1 MAGVRD
7 SGLIKTGP
15 WPLGVDNT
23 SQEGELSRDEFG
35 QIVALREAVNV
46 VLASS
51 GRPRRRKGFSS
62 TIIAGDSHSLWSH
75 PHLPHGLFVAGGE
88 LTALQPN
95 GMFHPIVPEVH
106 VVQPLSY
113 ALINDRVYFS
123 NTAVCGIVGLEL
135 QAWSWAP
142 EHPDGQPTLAV
153 GGGSL
158 PPGRY
163 QVAVTFTD
171 LIGRESGSTLAVE
184 ITLDAPGGIILTDV
198 PAGHSG
204 TTNVYVSGANDQ
216 VLRLYA
222 SAPLALGATVTVTAP
237 ATGRSLTTQ
246 FLEAMPP
253 GNIVR
258 GGHGRLWVAR
268 GNELFWSEPLRYGMY
283 NRAKNRMRFQAPID
297 LVEPI
302 GDGTGG
308 AGVFVAAGNHTYWY
322 GDADPAKWSQAVSA
336 HVGAIPGSSVTV
348 EGTVLGLASPAPV
361 LVWLSRS
368 GKFVVGAP
376 GGSINEIKNSAVVD
390 TAESAAVLVREDQGD
405 TFLTAS
411 LRSPTKHA
419 LAVSDVAVAHV
430 VSRAPR

>member
-7 SGLIKTGP
+7 RGLLKAGP

-23 SQEGELSRDEFG
+23 SQEGELTSDEFG
-35 QIVALREAVNV
+35 RTIALREAVNV
-46 VLASS
+46 VMASS
-51 GRPRRRKGFSS
+51 GRPRRRKGFTS
-62 TIIAGDSHSLWSH
+62 IIDDPVHSLWSD
-75 PHLPHGLFVAGGE
+75 PLLQHGFFVVGGE
-88 LTALQPN
+88 LTAIMPS
-95 GMFHPIVPEVH
+95 GEFRAVTPGVFVT
-106 VVQPLSY
+106 QPLSF
-113 ALINDRVYFS
+113 ALINDRVYYT
-123 NTAVCGIVGLEL
+123 NAAVCGLIDLGL

-142 EHPDGQPTLAV
+142 EHPAGQPTLAP
-153 GGGSL
+153 GSGSL

-171 LIGRESGSTLAVE
+171 WLGRESGSTLAAE
-184 ITLDAPGGIILTDV
+184 ITLDAPGGIIVTDIPT
-198 PAGHSG
+198 PATGG
-204 TTNVYVSGANDQ
+204 VNLYVSGANDQ
-216 VLRLYA
+216 VLRLYDMA
-222 SAPLALGATVTVTAP
+222 SSWPAGTSIVGP
-237 ATGRSLTTQ
+237 ATGRSLVTQ
-246 FLEAMPP
+246 FLEPLPP
-253 GNIVR
+253 GDIVR
-258 GGHGRLWVAR
+258 AGHGRQWVAR

-297 LVEPI
+297 LIEPI

-336 HVGAIPGSSVTV
+336 HVGAIPGSAVRV

-376 GGSINEIKNSAVVD
+376 GGSINEIKNAAVVD

-419 LAVSDVAVAHV
+419 LAVSDVAVAHI

>member
-7 SGLIKTGP
+7 RGLLKAGP

-23 SQEGELSRDEFG
+23 SQEGELTSDEFG
-35 QIVALREAVNV
+35 RTIALREAVNV
-46 VLASS
+46 VMASS
-51 GRPRRRKGFSS
+51 GRPRRRKGFTS
-62 TIIAGDSHSLWSH
+62 IIDDPVHSLWSD
-75 PHLPHGLFVAGGE
+75 PLLQHGFFVAGGK
-88 LTALQPN
+88 LTATMPS
-95 GMFHPIVPEVH
+95 GEFRAVTPDVFVT
-106 VVQPLSY
+106 QPLSF
-113 ALINDRVYFS
+113 ALINDRVYYT
-123 NTAVCGIVGLEL
+123 NAAVCGLIDLGL

-142 EHPDGQPTLAV
+142 EHPAGQPTLAV

-171 LIGRESGSTLAVE
+171 WLGRESGSTLAAE
-184 ITLDAPGGIILTDV
+184 ITLDAPGGIVVTDI
-198 PAGHSG
+198 PTATDGA
-204 TTNVYVSGANDQ
+204 TAVYVSGANDQ
-216 VLRLYA
+216 VMRLYEM
-222 SAPLALGATVTVTAP
+222 SPSWPGGLIITAP
-237 ATGRSLTTQ
+237 ATGRSLVTQ
-246 FLEAMPP
+246 FLEPLPP
-253 GNIVR
+253 GDIVR
-258 GGHGRLWVAR
+258 AGHGRQWVAR

-297 LVEPI
+297 LIEPI

-308 AGVFVAAGNHTYWY
+308 AGVFVAAGNYTYWY

-336 HVGAIPGSSVTV
+336 HVGAIPGSAVRV
-348 EGTVLGLASPAPV
+348 KGTVLGLASPAPV

-376 GGSINEIKNSAVVD
+376 GGGVNEIKNSAVVD

-419 LAVSDVAVAHV
+419 LAVSDVAVAHI